1 MTIKWRL
8 VKTPDGWIGLIE
20 LPTDWRV
27 PPGLSGVGLKGKGRT
42 KAQALGRAAAGAEKI
57 EALMAD
63 HPELAAILPPGTPLA
78 LKAIKGIAKS
88 AAAGRIS
95 EALSH
100 HTGPAIKRLGKALHL

>member
-8 VKTPDGWIGLIE
+8 VKTKTGWVGLIE

-27 PPGLSGVGLKGKGRT
+27 PPGIASVGLKGVGKT
-42 KAQALGRAAAGAEKI
+42 KSQALGRAAAGAEKI
-57 EALMAD
+57 EQLMAD
-63 HPELAAILPPGTPLA
+63 HPELAAILPPGAPLA

-88 AAAGRIS
+88 AAAGRLA